1 MKGSKLR
8 RKPMKKKWKKPELQV
23 LIRGKIEESVLCH
36 CKTQAGGGQGY
47 WGTGPCTQTNQKC
60 SSNNPS

>member
-1 MKGSKLR
+1 
-8 RKPMKKKWKKPELQV
+8 MKKRWKKPELQV

-47 WGTGPCTQTNQKC
+47 YGTGPCTQQNCKC

>member
-1 MKGSKLR
+1 
-8 RKPMKKKWKKPELQV
+8 MKKRWRKPELEV

-36 CKTQAGGGQGY
+36 CKTLAGSGQGY
-47 WGTGPCTQTNQKC
+47 EGTGPCSGSTSHC